1 MKRAYPISV
10 LALLI
15 PLAAVWSQDNPLSW
29 INEIRHALGAPA
41 VVLDALLCE
50 TAAQW
55 AQRLAEAGVLSH
67 KGVDGSSA
75 LDRYRAM
82 GGTEAHVGEII
93 GAGPRLADIEQGW
106 MRSDE
111 HRTLAIAPVWTHV
124 GWGSSAASRSP
135 ATPQTNASGTPQTI
149 VVVLFCEKLVQ
160 ELIIRQGPEG
170 LLVSGGFTPRDA
182 ARALLYS
189 GLDPILPRSWDPV
202 SRQFAFQV
210 PDSLLAGY
218 LRLGYI
224 SPAEKFTLTN
234 AFTLP
239 RGTGFPA
246 APDRSSIP
254 GASP

>member
-1 MKRAYPISV
+1 VKRACPIAL
-10 LALLI
+10 LALLL
-15 PLAAVWSQDNPLSW
+15 PLVAAHSQDDPLSW
-29 INEIRHALGAPA
+29 INDIRRAAGAPA
-41 VVLDALLCE
+41 VAFDTLLSE
-50 TAAQW
+50 TASQW

-67 KGVDGSSA
+67 RGADGSSA

-82 GGTEAHVGEII
+82 GGTDVHVGEIL
-93 GAGPRLADIEQGW
+93 GAGPRLVDIERGW
-106 MRSDE
+106 RGSDA
-111 HRTLAIAPVWTHV
+111 HRALALAPAWTHA
-124 GWGSSAASRSP
+124 GWGRSAASRG
-135 ATPQTNASGTPQTI
+135 NASQTHAPGTPQII

-160 ELIIRQGPEG
+160 DLTIRQAPGG
-170 LLVSGGFTPRDA
+170 LLISGSFTPRDA

-189 GLDPILPRSWDPV
+189 GLDAVEAQSWDAG
-202 SRQFAFQV
+202 SRRFSFQV